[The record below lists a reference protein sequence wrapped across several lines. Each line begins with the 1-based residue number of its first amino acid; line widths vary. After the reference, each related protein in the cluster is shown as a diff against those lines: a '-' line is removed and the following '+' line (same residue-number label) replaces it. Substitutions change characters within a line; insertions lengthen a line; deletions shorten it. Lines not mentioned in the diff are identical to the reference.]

1 MLRQITFFCRELIP
15 NIFLMLKLSLHFSLV
30 NDLSSFFFQVEH
42 QKLKYFFF
50 IFHMWPCAA
59 RDVAVQK
66 IETIIKEQFAVE
78 MKNKEHEIEVIDQ
91 V

>member
-1 MLRQITFFCRELIP
+1 MVTALDN
-15 NIFLMLKLSLHFSLV
+15 NIFSFVCLFFVSFVNGLSL
-30 NDLSSFFFQVEH
+30 FFFQVEH